1 MADAAKKRVTAHR
14 GRKGKNGVYSPKHND
29 RQFDTSE
36 AEHIDGSL
44 SVRNQ
49 YRKYN
54 EVRDTA
60 SFEEHEKA
68 FYEATFGEAL
78 ASYNDKQIRSK
89 HPSRVKTMDE
99 YRRSERTCP
108 EEIILQVGDRK
119 NTVSAGQLHMIN
131 TDFIEWHTQAFPQFK
146 LLDYADHFD
155 EPDCAPHGQLR
166 GVWVAYDDKG
176 NAYVSQK
183 DALAQMGIQPPK
195 PDKKIDRYNN
205 PKMTYTAM
213 CRAKMIDIARSHGIE
228 IEDVPREASK
238 SGLDLATFKLRRTQ
252 EEYSRLRAENE
263 RLTADN
269 SRLQAENGSL
279 QARNGDLSQQ
289 VIKLQAEKEK
299 AVQERTAA
307 LQELRE
313 KQEKDEKDFQAR
325 EDKLEA
331 QQRAIDEERKQ
342 LDERREQLYTP
353 PVADEK
359 IPPFKAKEVVRQKN
373 EQIAVLQQR
382 SDRRDIL
389 DGDLQAAS
397 KARSDAERQSAEAAA
412 DRQTAATELESINKT
427 KQNISKIIQ
436 KKVKEGVEAA
446 DKREGDKGFMYNQMQ
461 AFINA
466 SDKRKHNFDVWITRA
481 KQERDERMAQDV
493 ARMTSDIDFSV
504 SDWDFGK

>member
-1 MADAAKKRVTAHR
+1 MADTAKKRVTTHR

-29 RQFDTSE
+29 RQFDTAK

-89 HPSRVKTMDE
+89 HPSRAKTMDE

-108 EEIILQVGDRK
+108 EEVILQIGDRD
-119 NTVSAGQLHMIN
+119 NTISAGQLHMIN
-131 TDFIEWHTQAFPQFK
+131 IDFIEWHTQAFPQFK

-205 PKMTYTAM
+205 AKMTYTAM
-213 CRAKMIDIARSHGIE
+213 CRAKMIEIARSHGIE

-238 SGLDLATFKLRRTQ
+238 SGLDLATFKLKRTQ
-252 EEYSRLRAENE
+252 EEYSRLQAENE
-263 RLTADN
+263 RLTASNTQLTADN
-269 SRLQAENGSL
+269 SRLQADNSVL

-307 LQELRE
+307 LQELSDVRADTVSQVQALSGVVQ
-313 KQEKDEKDFQAR
+313 KTAKPKRKGLFQKPDTV
-325 EDKLEA
+325 EV
-331 QQRAIDEERKQ
+331 
-342 LDERREQLYTP
+342 P
-353 PVADEK
+353 
-359 IPPFKAKEVVRQKN
+359 KAEY
-373 EQIAVLQQR
+373 
-382 SDRRDIL
+382 D
-389 DGDLQAAS
+389 DLQATADNLTRVLHTNKAVS
-397 KARSDAERQSAEAAA
+397 DDAARAAEQERLRLEKLKRTEQQKIQREAERIAEERIAEAVRKARSDERQKAEKKRQNLQSYKDFVDSSPSA
-412 DRQTAATELESINKT
+412 
-427 KQNISKIIQ
+427 Q
-436 KKVKEGVEAA
+436 KAY
-446 DKREGDKGFMYNQMQ
+446 REYTMRGML
-461 AFINA
+461 
-466 SDKRKHNFDVWITRA
+466 SDT
-481 KQERDERMAQDV
+481 
-493 ARMTSDIDFSV
+493 ARMYDQAQQQDDTQ
-504 SDWDFGK
+504 FGE